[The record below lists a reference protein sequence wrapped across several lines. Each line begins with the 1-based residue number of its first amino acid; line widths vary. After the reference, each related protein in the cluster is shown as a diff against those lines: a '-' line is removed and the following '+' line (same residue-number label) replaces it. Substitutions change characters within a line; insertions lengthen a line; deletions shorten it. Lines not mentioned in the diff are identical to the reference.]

1 MCTIRQE
8 LFVNLLAQSSKC
20 ALLERHIMKINI
32 GGDLNNTADGSLEIS
47 ILNSRQD
54 QWKSKIQRTQPLS
67 GNSSQL
73 IKKM

>member
-20 ALLERHIMKINI
+20 ALLERHIMKIQRI

-54 QWKSKIQRTQPLS
+54 QWKSKNAKNTASTVS
-67 GNSSQL
+67 GNSS
-73 IKKM
+73 